1 MKEASYI
8 TLNAK
13 SGKENDL
20 ADFLIAGADLVTET
34 EPQTLL
40 WAALKNDSEMVIFDT
55 FSDNSGR
62 DAHFAGK
69 VAGALKENAENL
81 VAGGWDNGVIANIKN
96 PKILSSKTSSNA
108 KDMKIAVFIPVK
120 AKEGQAENLA
130 GFLSGGAA
138 IVKETEPKTSYW
150 YALQFSNDEF
160 GIIDF
165 FADQSGVDA
174 HFSGKVAAAVQE
186 NADALLVGGWE
197 KGVVSNIKQ
206 FEVLA
211 MVNK

>member
-1 MKEASYI
+1 M
-8 TLNAK
+8 
-13 SGKENDL
+13 
-20 ADFLIAGADLVTET
+20 
-34 EPQTLL
+34 
-40 WAALKNDSEMVIFDT
+40 
-55 FSDNSGR
+55 
-62 DAHFAGK
+62 
-69 VAGALKENAENL
+69 
-81 VAGGWDNGVIANIKN
+81 
-96 PKILSSKTSSNA
+96 
-108 KDMKIAVFIPVK
+108 
-120 AKEGQAENLA
+120 
-130 GFLSGGAA
+130 SGGAA

-174 HFSGKVAAAVQE
+174 HFSGKVAAALQE